1 MSTHRIEVSRAHYCE
16 TIVSGTIAPDDR
28 DPHKLRLTTPD
39 GCQFRAAP
47 LGDVSIGAGIGQWR
61 VIPIMQTDGQITRLQ
76 IVEEYSPSA
85 IEDDRFIC
93 VGRTNQVSRKHNTV
107 TVKIERPGEAT
118 IRPTL
123 FDPPS
128 PVKSGQIWQFIA
140 QRVGMTLAIVA
151 ATQLDGVGVESG
163 ELRLAPVGEP
173 DRGSETRQGVGSMEL
188 GVADEIALRF
198 PPDGTPRS
206 ARLQRAFHQAES
218 VESRVPNEEQ
228 SKRKRPVNSL
238 LSTSELRAIAL
249 TALNQQL
256 SRDWDLSLTRV
267 KEPIW
272 EWDARS
278 LVPTEARAR
287 VQVNSR
293 TNVARVYLYPDRL
306 NYTPARCLD
315 AATERKSSADDNL
328 DRLIVTP
335 LGAARGIGASCF
347 RVQIGPYEIVMD
359 AGTRPKG
366 SDPLPAFELL
376 ERPDLLLIT
385 HAHLDHIGALPI
397 FHRDFPDVPTIATHG
412 TREIAHVMLT
422 DGLKVQ
428 TARQRQG
435 NEDFQQLFDAD
446 DLDRTLF
453 ELQTEPVGVD
463 FSPLPGLTARFIHAG
478 HIVGAAC
485 IYLQYGNR
493 SILYTGDYNTTSS
506 RTTEGLKLADLPQA
520 DILITESTYGSDT
533 HPSRRTQESDLIKAI
548 VEVVAAGGNVLIPA
562 FALGRAQE
570 IILAIRTSALFHSV
584 NVPVYIDGLVREVTD
599 LFQTQLELLPASVQN
614 FAKTQS
620 PFFSD
625 KSAPRIIAI
634 ASPKERPLAM
644 EHPSV
649 IIASSGMLIGGAS
662 IFYAKTLLQR
672 ENAAVFISG
681 YTDEESPG
689 RFLQSLE
696 PGNSIELDG
705 TPLTVRAKIQ
715 RFNLSAHA
723 DRVGITQVI
732 HRVNPQHLILIHGS
746 QSALHELSRAG
757 DLRDKYW
764 IHIPEVGDTITFGQA
779 PEHLSK
785 AQVARVDAG
794 QEFEVEIEAEFDGA
808 WLRIA
813 DSVLAD
819 PRWQHLAATGLL
831 SAKWTKGGLMLKPA
845 SHKSMAVESAISS
858 GIDCCAVCEFFDG
871 YLCRGEDSPLYKRD
885 VDPAAKCP
893 EFVRQVV
900 TVESLPVDVDLVE
913 PLLEDVDLAEDD
925 ENLIDRI

>member
-1 MSTHRIEVSRAHYCE
+1 MSTNQIEVSLEHYCE
-16 TIVSGTIAPDDR
+16 MTVSGIISPDDSLAER
-28 DPHKLRLTTPD
+28 LRQREPTKLVLTTPD
-39 GCQFRAAP
+39 GLQFRAAP
-47 LGDVSIGAGIGQWR
+47 LGDISLVEGNKQWR
-61 VIPIMQTDGQITRLQ
+61 VIPIMQTGGNITRLQ
-76 IVEEYSPSA
+76 IVEAFAENALEPDKFVCVA
-85 IEDDRFIC
+85 RIC
-93 VGRTNQVSRKHNTV
+93 QVSRKHNIV
-107 TVKIERPGEAT
+107 TAKIDKYGEQT
-118 IRPTL
+118 IRPTFL
-123 FDPPS
+123 NPPEAM
-128 PVKSGQIWQFIA
+128 KTGQLWQIVA
-140 QRVGMTLAIVA
+140 QRVGKTLEILKATHLDRQDGEEATVTSRPSVAPKTVYNARNLDEDRKVEMTPFALA
-151 ATQLDGVGVESG
+151 
-163 ELRLAPVGEP
+163 
-173 DRGSETRQGVGSMEL
+173 
-188 GVADEIALRF
+188 
-198 PPDGTPRS
+198 
-206 ARLQRAFHQAES
+206 
-218 VESRVPNEEQ
+218 
-228 SKRKRPVNSL
+228 
-238 LSTSELRAIAL
+238 
-249 TALNQQL
+249 ALNL
-256 SRDWDLSLTRV
+256 ELTERDWELSLTRV

-272 EWDARS
+272 EWEAQS
-278 LVPTEARAR
+278 LVPTELRAR
-287 VQVNSR
+287 VQVDAR
-293 TNVARVYLYPDRL
+293 TKVARVYAYPHQ
-306 NYTPARCLD
+306 TKFVPA
-315 AATERKSSADDNL
+315 KSSVPTDGGELTVEESDKYL

-376 ERPDLLLIT
+376 DRPNLMLVT

-397 FHRDFPDVPTIATHG
+397 FHRDFPDVPMICTHG
-412 TREIAHVMLT
+412 TRAIAHVMLT

-428 TARQRQG
+428 TAQQKEG
-435 NEDFQQLFDAD
+435 NEDFGQVFSAD

-453 ELQTEPVGVD
+453 TLQTQPVGVD
-463 FSPLPGLTARFIHAG
+463 FSPLPGLTVRFIHAG

-485 IYLQYGNR
+485 IYMKYGNR

-506 RTTEGLKLADLPQA
+506 RTAEGLKLADLPEA
-520 DILITESTYGSDT
+520 DMLITESTYGADT
-533 HPSRRTQESDLIKAI
+533 HPSRRSQESDLIKAI

-584 NVPVYIDGLVREVTD
+584 NVPVYVDGLVREVTD
-599 LFQTQLELLPASVQN
+599 LFQNQLDLLPAAVKN

-620 PFFSD
+620 PFFSE
-625 KSAPRIIAI
+625 KSSPRIISI
-634 ASPKERPLAM
+634 GSQKERPLAIA
-644 EHPSV
+644 HPSV
-649 IIASSGMLIGGAS
+649 VIASSGMLTGGAS
-662 IFYAKTLLQR
+662 IGYAKILLEW

-696 PGNSIELDG
+696 PGSEIELDG

-746 QSALHELSRAG
+746 KSALHELSRAG

-764 IHIPEVGDTITFGQA
+764 IHIPEVGDTITFGEA

-794 QEFEVEIEAEFDGA
+794 QEFELEIEAEFDGA

-813 DSVLAD
+813 DSVLED

-845 SHKSMAVESAISS
+845 SHKSFAVDSAILS
-858 GIDCCAVCEFFDG
+858 GMDCCAVCEFFDG
-871 YLCRGEDSPLYKRD
+871 YLCRGEESPLYKRD
-885 VDPAAKCP
+885 VDPTAKCP
-893 EFVRQVV
+893 AFIRQVV
-900 TVESLPVDVDLVE
+900 AVESIVNGVEESIEPDLE
-913 PLLEDVDLAEDD
+913 ED
-925 ENLIDRI
+925 

>member
-1 MSTHRIEVSRAHYCE
+1 MPLTLTRHIFMSTTTHGSPTAIAIAVSLEHYCE
-16 TIVSGTIAPDDR
+16 MTVSGIIAADDR
-28 DPHKLRLTTPD
+28 DPNKLVLTTPD
-39 GCQFRAAP
+39 GYQFRAAP
-47 LGDVSIGAGIGQWR
+47 LGDVSMVEGDKQWR
-61 VIPIMQTDGQITRLQ
+61 VIPIMQTDGNITRLQ
-76 IVEEYSPSA
+76 IVAGQSQNALEP
-85 IEDDRFIC
+85 DKFVC
-93 VGRTNQVSRKHNTV
+93 VGRTCQVSRKHNIV
-107 TVKIERPGEAT
+107 SVKIDRHGEQT

-123 FDPPS
+123 LNPPEAI
-128 PVKSGQIWQFIA
+128 KSGQLWQLVA
-140 QRVGMTLAIVA
+140 QRVGNTLEILK
-151 ATQLDGVGVESG
+151 ATQLDRIASEESTVKS
-163 ELRLAPVGEP
+163 LTHVAPKTVYNARNL
-173 DRGSETRQGVGSMEL
+173 DRDRQQEITP
-188 GVADEIALRF
+188 IAL
-198 PPDGTPRS
+198 S
-206 ARLQRAFHQAES
+206 
-218 VESRVPNEEQ
+218 
-228 SKRKRPVNSL
+228 
-238 LSTSELRAIAL
+238 
-249 TALNQQL
+249 ALNL
-256 SRDWDLSLTRV
+256 ELTERDWELSLTRV

-272 EWDARS
+272 EWEAQS
-278 LVPTEARAR
+278 LVPTELRAR
-287 VQVNSR
+287 VQVNAR
-293 TNVARVYLYPDRL
+293 TKVARVYAYPRQSK
-306 NYTPARCLD
+306 YVPA
-315 AATERKSSADDNL
+315 KSSILLDGEKVTPDESDKYL

-376 ERPDLLLIT
+376 ERPNLILIT

-397 FHRDFPDVPTIATHG
+397 FHRDFPDVPMICTHG

-428 TARQRQG
+428 TAQQKQG
-435 NEDFQQLFDAD
+435 NEDFGQVFSAD

-453 ELQTEPVGVD
+453 TLQTQPVGVD
-463 FSPLPGLTARFIHAG
+463 FSPLPGLTVRFIHAG

-485 IYLQYGNR
+485 IYMQYGNR
-493 SILYTGDYNTTSS
+493 SLLYTGDYNTTSS
-506 RTTEGLKLADLPQA
+506 RTAEGLKLADLPEA
-520 DILITESTYGSDT
+520 DILITESTYGADT
-533 HPSRRTQESDLIKAI
+533 HPSRRSQESDLIKAI

-584 NVPVYIDGLVREVTD
+584 NVPVYVDGLVREVTD
-599 LFQTQLELLPASVQN
+599 LFQNQLDLLPAAVKN

-620 PFFSD
+620 PFFSE
-625 KSAPRIIAI
+625 KSSPRIISI
-634 ASPKERPLAM
+634 GSQRERPLAIA
-644 EHPSV
+644 HPSV
-649 IIASSGMLIGGAS
+649 IIASSGMLTGGAS
-662 IFYAKTLLQR
+662 IGYAKILLER

-689 RFLQSLE
+689 RLLQSLE
-696 PGNSIELDG
+696 PGSEIELDG

-746 QSALHELSRAG
+746 KSALHELARAG

-794 QEFEVEIEAEFDGA
+794 QEFDIEIEAEFDGA

-813 DSVLAD
+813 DSVLED

-845 SHKSMAVESAISS
+845 SHQSCAVDSAIAS
-858 GIDCCAVCEFFDG
+858 GMDCCAVCEFFDG
-871 YLCRGEDSPLYKRD
+871 YLCRGEDSPLYKRN
-885 VDPAAKCP
+885 VDPTAKCP
-893 EFVRQVV
+893 VFVRQVV
-900 TVESLPVDVDLVE
+900 AVESMANEELDVDSLAE
-913 PLLEDVDLAEDD
+913 SLDLDVDELND
-925 ENLIDRI
+925 

>member
-1 MSTHRIEVSRAHYCE
+1 MSTNTNEVSRAPYCE
-16 TIVSGTIAPDDR
+16 MTVSGIIAPDDR
-28 DPHKLRLTTPD
+28 DPHKLVLTTPD

-47 LGDVSIGAGIGQWR
+47 LGSVSIGEGSRQWR
-61 VIPIMQTDGQITRLQ
+61 VIPIMQTDGNITRLQ
-76 IVEEYSPSA
+76 IVEELSHRA
-85 IEDDRFIC
+85 IEGDRFVC
-93 VGRTNQVSRKHNTV
+93 VGKTNQVSRKHNIV
-107 TVKIERPGEAT
+107 SLKIDRPGEPT

-123 FDPPS
+123 FYPPS
-128 PVKSGQIWQFIA
+128 QVKAGQLWQMVA
-140 QRVGMTLAIVA
+140 QRVGMTLAIVESA
-151 ATQLDGVGVESG
+151 QLDG
-163 ELRLAPVGEP
+163 A
-173 DRGSETRQGVGSMEL
+173 GVGSWEC
-188 GVADEIALRF
+188 GV
-198 PPDGTPRS
+198 GS
-206 ARLQRAFHQAES
+206 
-218 VESRVPNEEQ
+218 EEQ
-228 SKRKRPVNSL
+228 SGHKHPHDSP
-238 LSTSELRAIAL
+238 LSTPVASLPLSVSPSRTSRKSQLPTAEMTSIAL
-249 TALNQQL
+249 AALNREQPD
-256 SRDWDLSLTRV
+256 RDWEMSLIRV

-278 LVPTEARAR
+278 LVPPEARAR
-287 VQVNSR
+287 VQINSR
-293 TNVARVYLYPDRL
+293 TQIPRVFVYPQQSREQGAGRGARGELTQDET
-306 NYTPARCLD
+306 NND
-315 AATERKSSADDNL
+315 L

-347 RVQIGPYEIVMD
+347 RVQIGPYEIVLD

-376 ERPDLLLIT
+376 ERPNLIVIT

-397 FHRDFPDVPTIATHG
+397 FHRDFPDVPMICTHG

-428 TARQRQG
+428 KTKQRQG

-453 ELQTEPVGVD
+453 ELQTQPVGVD

-506 RTTEGLKLADLPQA
+506 RTAEGLKLADLPQA

-533 HPSRRTQESDLIKAI
+533 HPSRRTQESDLIKSI

-570 IILAIRTSALFHSV
+570 IILAIRTSALFHSI

-599 LFQTQLELLPASVQN
+599 LFQTQLELLPAAVQN

-620 PFFSD
+620 PFFSE
-625 KSAPRIIAI
+625 KSAPRIISI
-634 ASPKERPLAM
+634 GSPQDRSLAM
-644 EHPSV
+644 THPSV

-705 TPLTVRAKIQ
+705 TPLTVKAKIQ

-764 IHIPEVGDTITFGQA
+764 IHIPEVSDTITFGQA

-794 QEFEVEIEAEFDGA
+794 QEFELEIEAEFDGA

-845 SHKSMAVESAISS
+845 SHKSMAVESAIAS
-858 GIDCCAVCEFFDG
+858 GADCCAVCEFFDG

-900 TVESLPVDVDLVE
+900 AVESQQVDVELAE
-913 PLLEDVDLAEDD
+913 PLLDGVELGEDD
-925 ENLIDRI
+925 NNLTDRIS

>member
-1 MSTHRIEVSRAHYCE
+1 MSTNTNEVSLAPYCE
-16 TIVSGTIAPDDR
+16 MTVSGIIAPDDR
-28 DPHKLRLTTPD
+28 DPHKLVLTTPD

-47 LGDVSIGAGIGQWR
+47 LGSVSMGEGSRQWR
-61 VIPIMQTDGQITRLQ
+61 VIPIMQTDGNITRLQ
-76 IVEEYSPSA
+76 IVEEHAPRS
-85 IEDDRFIC
+85 IEGDRFVC
-93 VGRTNQVSRKHNTV
+93 VGKTNQVSRKHHTV
-107 TVKIERPGEAT
+107 SLKIERPSEPT

-123 FDPPS
+123 FNPPS
-128 PVKSGQIWQFIA
+128 QVQAGQLWQMVA
-140 QRVGMTLAIVA
+140 QRVGMTLAIVESA
-151 ATQLDGVGVESG
+151 QLDGVGV
-163 ELRLAPVGEP
+163 
-173 DRGSETRQGVGSMEL
+173 GSAEIGVGS
-188 GVADEIALRF
+188 
-198 PPDGTPRS
+198 
-206 ARLQRAFHQAES
+206 
-218 VESRVPNEEQ
+218 EEQ
-228 SKRKRPVNSL
+228 SGHKHPHDL
-238 LSTSELRAIAL
+238 PLSTPVVSLPLSVSPSRTSRNSQLPTSEMTSIA
-249 TALNQQL
+249 TAALNREQPD
-256 SRDWDLSLTRV
+256 RDWALSLIRV

-278 LVPTEARAR
+278 LLPTETRAR
-287 VQVNSR
+287 VQINSR
-293 TNVARVYLYPDRL
+293 TQIARVYVYPQQSGERGELTQDESDR
-306 NYTPARCLD
+306 
-315 AATERKSSADDNL
+315 NL
-328 DRLIVTP
+328 DRLIVMP

-347 RVQIGPYEIVMD
+347 RVQIGPYEIVLD

-376 ERPDLLLIT
+376 ERPNLIVIT

-397 FHRDFPDVPTIATHG
+397 FHRDFPDVPMICTHG

-428 TARQRQG
+428 KTKQRRTLVGFPDVKSAPRQRQG

-453 ELQTEPVGVD
+453 ELQTQPVGVD
-463 FSPLPGLTARFIHAG
+463 FSPLPGLTMRFVHAG

-485 IYLQYGNR
+485 IYMEYGNR

-599 LFQTQLELLPASVQN
+599 LFQTQLELLPAAVQN

-620 PFFSD
+620 PFFSE
-625 KSAPRIIAI
+625 KSAPRIISI
-634 ASPKERPLAM
+634 GSPKDRSLAM

-696 PGNSIELDG
+696 PGSGIELDG

-794 QEFEVEIEAEFDGA
+794 QEFEIEIEAEFDGA

-813 DSVLAD
+813 DSVLED

-900 TVESLPVDVDLVE
+900 AVESLAYSLPEVIANGEESSEKPSIERIDVE
-913 PLLEDVDLAEDD
+913 EDED
-925 ENLIDRI
+925 ELNDRIS

>member
-1 MSTHRIEVSRAHYCE
+1 MPHTLTRHILMSTNTLAVSLEHYCE
-16 TIVSGTIAPDDR
+16 MTVSGMIAPDDR
-28 DPHKLRLTTPD
+28 DPNKLVLTTPD
-39 GCQFRAAP
+39 GYQFRAAP
-47 LGDVSIGAGIGQWR
+47 LGDVSTIEGDKQWR
-61 VIPIMQTDGQITRLQ
+61 VIPIMQTDGNISRLQ
-76 IVEEYSPSA
+76 IVAPQSQNALEA
-85 IEDDRFIC
+85 DKFVC
-93 VGRTNQVSRKHNTV
+93 VGRTCQVSSKHNIV
-107 TVKIERPGEAT
+107 TVKIDRHGEQT

-123 FDPPS
+123 LNPPEAI
-128 PVKSGQIWQFIA
+128 KSGQLWQLVA
-140 QRVGMTLAIVA
+140 QRVGNTLEILK
-151 ATQLDGVGVESG
+151 ATQLDKIVSEESTVN
-163 ELRLAPVGEP
+163 LSSVAPKTVYNARNLDN
-173 DRGSETRQGVGSMEL
+173 DRQQQITP
-188 GVADEIALRF
+188 IAL
-198 PPDGTPRS
+198 S
-206 ARLQRAFHQAES
+206 
-218 VESRVPNEEQ
+218 
-228 SKRKRPVNSL
+228 
-238 LSTSELRAIAL
+238 
-249 TALNQQL
+249 ALNL
-256 SRDWDLSLTRV
+256 ELTDRDWELSLTRV

-272 EWDARS
+272 EWEAQS
-278 LVPTEARAR
+278 LVPTELRAR
-287 VQVNSR
+287 VQVHAR
-293 TNVARVYLYPDRL
+293 TKVARVYAYPRQSKFA
-306 NYTPARCLD
+306 PANSVPVD
-315 AATERKSSADDNL
+315 GEKVTTDEGDKYL

-376 ERPDLLLIT
+376 ERPNLILIT

-397 FHRDFPDVPTIATHG
+397 FHRDFPDVPMICTHG

-428 TARQRQG
+428 VAQQKQG
-435 NEDFQQLFDAD
+435 NEDFGQVFSAD

-453 ELQTEPVGVD
+453 TLQTQPVGVD
-463 FSPLPGLTARFIHAG
+463 FSPLPGLTVRFIHAG

-485 IYLQYGNR
+485 IYMEYGNR

-506 RTTEGLKLADLPQA
+506 RTADGLKLADLPEA
-520 DILITESTYGSDT
+520 DILITESTYGADT
-533 HPSRRTQESDLIKAI
+533 HPSRRSQESDLIKAI

-570 IILAIRTSALFHSV
+570 IILAIRTSPLFHSV
-584 NVPVYIDGLVREVTD
+584 NVPVYVDGLVREVTD

-620 PFFSD
+620 PFFSE
-625 KSAPRIIAI
+625 KSSPRIISI
-634 ASPKERPLAM
+634 ASHKERPLAIA
-644 EHPSV
+644 HPSV
-649 IIASSGMLIGGAS
+649 IIASSGMLTGGAS
-662 IFYAKTLLQR
+662 IGYAKILLER

-689 RFLQSLE
+689 RLLQSLE
-696 PGNSIELDG
+696 PGSEIELDG
-705 TPLTVRAKIQ
+705 TALTVRAKIQ

-746 QSALHELSRAG
+746 KSALHELSRAG

-794 QEFEVEIEAEFDGA
+794 QEFDIEIEAEFDGA

-813 DSVLAD
+813 DSVLED

-845 SHKSMAVESAISS
+845 SHKSFAVDSAILS
-858 GIDCCAVCEFFDG
+858 GMDCCAVCEYFDG
-871 YLCRGEDSPLYKRD
+871 YLCRGEESPLYKRD
-885 VDPAAKCP
+885 VDPTAKCP
-893 EFVRQVV
+893 AFVRQVV
-900 TVESLPVDVDLVE
+900 AVESQPV
-913 PLLEDVDLAEDD
+913 EDELAEASIEEIDLDLD
-925 ENLIDRI
+925 EDELND

>member
-1 MSTHRIEVSRAHYCE
+1 MSTNTIEISREPYCE
-16 TIVSGTIAPDDR
+16 MTVSGIIAPDDR
-28 DPHKLRLTTPD
+28 DPNKLVLITPD

-47 LGDVSIGAGIGQWR
+47 LGDLSIGSGSRQWC
-61 VIPIMQTDGQITRLQ
+61 VIPIMQTDGNITRLQ
-76 IVEEYSPSA
+76 IVEEQSPGA
-85 IEDDRFIC
+85 LEGDRFVC
-93 VGRTNQVSRKHNTV
+93 VGRTNQVSRKHNSV
-107 TVKIERPGEAT
+107 SLKIERPGEPT

-123 FDPPS
+123 FNPP
-128 PVKSGQIWQFIA
+128 PQVKSGQIWQVIA
-140 QRVGMTLAIVA
+140 QRVGMTLNIVE
-151 ATQLDGVGVESG
+151 ATQLDGPEVAEV
-163 ELRLAPVGEP
+163 APKSLTSAAPKTVQEP
-173 DRGSETRQGVGSMEL
+173 RNLDRQKTP
-188 GVADEIALRF
+188 EI
-198 PPDGTPRS
+198 T
-206 ARLQRAFHQAES
+206 
-218 VESRVPNEEQ
+218 
-228 SKRKRPVNSL
+228 
-238 LSTSELRAIAL
+238 AIARA
-249 TALNQQL
+249 ALNQE
-256 SRDWDLSLTRV
+256 RDWELVLTRV

-293 TNVARVYLYPDRL
+293 THVARVFVYPQSGSGERGEVTSDETN
-306 NYTPARCLD
+306 NY
-315 AATERKSSADDNL
+315 L
-328 DRLIVTP
+328 DRLSVTP

-359 AGTRPKG
+359 SGTRPKG

-376 ERPDLLLIT
+376 ERPDLILIT

-397 FHRDFPDVPTIATHG
+397 FHRDFPDVPMISTHG

-428 TARQRQG
+428 TAKQRQG

-453 ELQTEPVGVD
+453 ELQTQPVGVD
-463 FSPLPGLTARFIHAG
+463 FSPLPGLTVRFIHAG

-506 RTTEGLKLADLPQA
+506 RTAEGLKLADLPQA

-548 VEVVAAGGNVLIPA
+548 VEIVAAGGNVLIPA

-599 LFQTQLELLPASVQN
+599 LFQTQLELLPAAVQN
-614 FAKTQS
+614 FAKNQS
-620 PFFSD
+620 PFFSE
-625 KSAPRIIAI
+625 KSSPRIISI
-634 ASPKERPLAM
+634 GSPKERSLAM
-644 EHPSV
+644 EQPSV

-696 PGNSIELDG
+696 PGSHIELDG
-705 TPLTVRAKIQ
+705 TPLTVNAKIQ

-746 QSALHELSRAG
+746 TSALHELSHAG

-764 IHIPEVGDTITFGQA
+764 IHIPEVGDTISFGEA
-779 PEHLSK
+779 PAHLSK
-785 AQVARVDAG
+785 AQVARVDIG
-794 QEFEVEIEAEFDGA
+794 QEFEIEIEAEFDGA

-813 DSVLAD
+813 DSVLED

-845 SHKSMAVESAISS
+845 SHKSMAVESAIAS
-858 GIDCCAVCEFFDG
+858 GLDCCAVCEFFDG

-885 VDPAAKCP
+885 VDPTAKCP

-900 TVESLPVDVDLVE
+900 AVESSVNGEESLVE
-913 PLLEDVDLAEDD
+913 PLTEEIDPDEDED
-925 ENLIDRI
+925 

>member
-1 MSTHRIEVSRAHYCE
+1 MSTNNVAISLAQYCE
-16 TIVSGTIAPDDR
+16 MTVSGIIAPDDR
-28 DPHKLRLTTPD
+28 DPNKLVLTTPD

-47 LGDVSIGAGIGQWR
+47 LGDVSIGAGSRQWR
-61 VIPIMQTDGQITRLQ
+61 VIPVMQTDGNITRLQ
-76 IVEEYSPSA
+76 IVEEHSPGA
-85 IEDDRFIC
+85 LEGERFVC
-93 VGRTNQVSRKHNTV
+93 VGRTNQVSRKHNIV
-107 TVKIERPGEAT
+107 SLKIERPGEAT

-123 FDPPS
+123 FEPPL
-128 PVKSGQIWQFIA
+128 PVKSGQLWQFVA
-140 QRVGMTLAIVA
+140 QRVGMTLTIVA
-151 ATQLDGVGVESG
+151 ATQLDGQEVAEPTVNLPSV
-163 ELRLAPVGEP
+163 APKTVYNP
-173 DRGSETRQGVGSMEL
+173 RNLDRDRKTEITP
-188 GVADEIALRF
+188 IAL
-198 PPDGTPRS
+198 S
-206 ARLQRAFHQAES
+206 
-218 VESRVPNEEQ
+218 
-228 SKRKRPVNSL
+228 
-238 LSTSELRAIAL
+238 
-249 TALNQQL
+249 ALNL
-256 SRDWDLSLTRV
+256 ELCERDWDLSLTRV
-267 KEPIW
+267 KEPTW
-272 EWDARS
+272 EWEAQS
-278 LVPTEARAR
+278 LVPTELRAR
-287 VQVNSR
+287 VQVNAR
-293 TNVARVYLYPDRL
+293 TKVARVYAYPGQ
-306 NYTPARCLD
+306 
-315 AATERKSSADDNL
+315 KSKFGGGTGGLGEVAQVEGDKYL

-376 ERPDLLLIT
+376 ERPNLILIT

-397 FHRDFPDVPTIATHG
+397 FHRDFPDVPMICTHG

-428 TARQRQG
+428 TAQQKQG
-435 NEDFQQLFDAD
+435 NEDFGQVFSAD

-453 ELQTEPVGVD
+453 TLQTQPVGID
-463 FSPLPGLTARFIHAG
+463 FSPLPGLTVRFIHAG

-485 IYLQYGNR
+485 IYMQYGNR
-493 SILYTGDYNTTSS
+493 SLLYTGDYNTTSS
-506 RTTEGLKLADLPQA
+506 RTAEGLKLADLPQA
-520 DILITESTYGSDT
+520 DILITESTYGADT

-548 VEVVAAGGNVLIPA
+548 VEVVGNGGNVLIPA

-584 NVPVYIDGLVREVTD
+584 NVPVYVDGLVREVTD

-620 PFFSD
+620 PFFSE
-625 KSAPRIIAI
+625 KSSPRIISI
-634 ASPKERPLAM
+634 ASPKERPLAIA
-644 EHPSV
+644 HPSV
-649 IIASSGMLIGGAS
+649 IIASSGMLTGGAS
-662 IFYAKTLLQR
+662 IGYAKILLER
-672 ENAAVFISG
+672 ENAAIFISG

-689 RFLQSLE
+689 RLLQSLA
-696 PGNSIELDG
+696 PGTETELDG
-705 TPLTVRAKIQ
+705 TPLTVKAKIQ

-746 QSALHELSRAG
+746 KSALHELSRAG

-794 QEFEVEIEAEFDGA
+794 QEFDIEIEAEFDGA

-813 DSVLAD
+813 DSVLED

-845 SHKSMAVESAISS
+845 SHKSFAVDAAILS

-871 YLCRGEDSPLYKRD
+871 YLCRGEESPLYKRD
-885 VDPAAKCP
+885 VDPTAKCP
-893 EFVRQVV
+893 AFDRQVV
-900 TVESLPVDVDLVE
+900 AVESFVNGE
-913 PLLEDVDLAEDD
+913 ESLAEPSILVPRRSANEEIDLDLNED
-925 ENLIDRI
+925 ELNG

>member
-1 MSTHRIEVSRAHYCE
+1 LE
-16 TIVSGTIAPDDR
+16 
-28 DPHKLRLTTPD
+28 LT
-39 GCQFRAAP
+39 
-47 LGDVSIGAGIGQWR
+47 
-61 VIPIMQTDGQITRLQ
+61 
-76 IVEEYSPSA
+76 E
-85 IEDDRFIC
+85 
-93 VGRTNQVSRKHNTV
+93 
-107 TVKIERPGEAT
+107 
-118 IRPTL
+118 
-123 FDPPS
+123 
-128 PVKSGQIWQFIA
+128 
-140 QRVGMTLAIVA
+140 
-151 ATQLDGVGVESG
+151 
-163 ELRLAPVGEP
+163 
-173 DRGSETRQGVGSMEL
+173 
-188 GVADEIALRF
+188 
-198 PPDGTPRS
+198 
-206 ARLQRAFHQAES
+206 
-218 VESRVPNEEQ
+218 
-228 SKRKRPVNSL
+228 
-238 LSTSELRAIAL
+238 
-249 TALNQQL
+249 
-256 SRDWDLSLTRV
+256 RDWELSLTRV

-272 EWDARS
+272 EWEAQS
-278 LVPTEARAR
+278 LVPTELRAR
-287 VQVNSR
+287 VQVHAR
-293 TNVARVYLYPDRL
+293 TKVARVYAYPHQTKYVSAKSTVPTDGGELTVDESDR
-306 NYTPARCLD
+306 Y
-315 AATERKSSADDNL
+315 L

-376 ERPDLLLIT
+376 ERPNLMLVT

-397 FHRDFPDVPTIATHG
+397 FHRDFPDVPMICTHG

-428 TARQRQG
+428 TAQQKEG
-435 NEDFQQLFDAD
+435 NEDFGQVFSAD

-453 ELQTEPVGVD
+453 TLQTQPVGVD
-463 FSPLPGLTARFIHAG
+463 FSPLPGLTIRFIHAG

-485 IYLQYGNR
+485 IYMEYGNR

-506 RTTEGLKLADLPQA
+506 RTAEGLKLADLPEA
-520 DILITESTYGSDT
+520 DILITESTYGADT
-533 HPSRRTQESDLIKAI
+533 HPSRRSQESDLIKAI

-584 NVPVYIDGLVREVTD
+584 NVPVYVDGLVREVTD
-599 LFQTQLELLPASVQN
+599 LFQNQLELLPAAVKN

-620 PFFSD
+620 PFFSE
-625 KSAPRIIAI
+625 KSSPRIISI
-634 ASPKERPLAM
+634 GSPKERPLAIA
-644 EHPSV
+644 HPSV
-649 IIASSGMLIGGAS
+649 VIASSGMLTGGAS
-662 IFYAKTLLQR
+662 IGYAKILLER

-696 PGNSIELDG
+696 PGSEIELDG

-746 QSALHELSRAG
+746 KSALHELSRAG

-794 QEFEVEIEAEFDGA
+794 QEFDIEIEAEFDGA

-813 DSVLAD
+813 DSVLED

-845 SHKSMAVESAISS
+845 SHKSFAVDSAILS
-858 GIDCCAVCEFFDG
+858 GMDCCAVCEFFDG
-871 YLCRGEDSPLYKRD
+871 YLCRGEESPLYKRD
-885 VDPAAKCP
+885 VDPTAKCP
-893 EFVRQVV
+893 VFVRQVV
-900 TVESLPVDVDLVE
+900 AVESIANSDESVGEESIEGIDLD
-913 PLLEDVDLAEDD
+913 LE
-925 ENLIDRI
+925 EN

>member
-1 MSTHRIEVSRAHYCE
+1 MSTNTIEISLEQYCE
-16 TIVSGTIAPDDR
+16 MTVSGIIAPDDR
-28 DPHKLRLTTPD
+28 DPNKLVLTTPD

-47 LGDVSIGAGIGQWR
+47 LGDVGIGEGSRQWR
-61 VIPIMQTDGQITRLQ
+61 VIPIMQTDGNITRLQ
-76 IVEEYSPSA
+76 IVEEQSPRTL
-85 IEDDRFIC
+85 ECDRLVC
-93 VGRTNQVSRKHNTV
+93 VGRTNQVSRKHNV
-107 TVKIERPGEAT
+107 VSLKIERPGEPT
-118 IRPTL
+118 IRPTI
-123 FDPPS
+123 FDPP
-128 PVKSGQIWQFIA
+128 PQVKSGQLWQIVA
-140 QRVGMTLAIVA
+140 QRVGTTLAIIA
-151 ATQLDGVGVESG
+151 ATQLDGLEVAEAVTKS
-163 ELRLAPVGEP
+163 LPSVVSKTVYEP
-173 DRGSETRQGVGSMEL
+173 RNLDKDRSSEIRS
-188 GVADEIALRF
+188 IAL
-198 PPDGTPRS
+198 
-206 ARLQRAFHQAES
+206 A
-218 VESRVPNEEQ
+218 
-228 SKRKRPVNSL
+228 
-238 LSTSELRAIAL
+238 
-249 TALNQQL
+249 ALNQEL
-256 SRDWDLSLTRV
+256 NERDWELSLTRV
-267 KEPIW
+267 KEPTW
-272 EWDARS
+272 EWEAQS
-278 LVPTEARAR
+278 LVPSDLRAR
-287 VQVNSR
+287 VQVNAR
-293 TNVARVYLYPDRL
+293 TKVARVYVYPRSGERGAGSGEQQGGSRPDRAIQDSGEEVDK
-306 NYTPARCLD
+306 Y
-315 AATERKSSADDNL
+315 L

-376 ERPDLLLIT
+376 ERPNLILIT

-397 FHRDFPDVPTIATHG
+397 FHRDFPDVPMIATHG

-428 TARQRQG
+428 AAQQKQG
-435 NEDFQQLFDAD
+435 NEDFGQVFTAD

-453 ELQTEPVGVD
+453 QLQTQPVGVD
-463 FSPLPGLTARFIHAG
+463 FSPLPGLTVRFIHAG

-485 IYLQYGNR
+485 IYMQYGNR

-506 RTTEGLKLADLPQA
+506 RTAEGLKLADLPQA

-533 HPSRRTQESDLIKAI
+533 HPSRRTQENDLIKAI

-599 LFQTQLELLPASVQN
+599 LFQTQLELLPAAVQN

-620 PFFSD
+620 PFFSE
-625 KSAPRIIAI
+625 KSSPRIISI
-634 ASPKERPLAM
+634 ASPKERPLAIA
-644 EHPSV
+644 HPSV
-649 IIASSGMLIGGAS
+649 IIASSGMLTGGAS
-662 IFYAKTLLQR
+662 IGYAKILLEW

-696 PGNSIELDG
+696 PGSEIELDG
-705 TPLTVRAKIQ
+705 TALTVRAKIQ

-813 DSVLAD
+813 DSVLED

-845 SHKSMAVESAISS
+845 SHKSMAVDSAIAS

-871 YLCRGEDSPLYKRD
+871 YLCRGEESPLYKRD
-885 VDPAAKCP
+885 VDPTAKCP
-893 EFVRQVV
+893 VFVRQVLA
-900 TVESLPVDVDLVE
+900 VESTANSEESLVE
-913 PLLEDVDLAEDD
+913 PMTEEIDLDLDEDELND
-925 ENLIDRI
+925 

>member
-1 MSTHRIEVSRAHYCE
+1 MSTNQIEISLEHYCE
-16 TIVSGTIAPDDR
+16 MTVSGIIAPDDR
-28 DPHKLRLTTPD
+28 EPTKLVLTTPD
-39 GCQFRAAP
+39 GYQFRAAP
-47 LGDVSIGAGIGQWR
+47 LGNVSLLEGDKQWR
-61 VIPIMQTDGQITRLQ
+61 VIPIMQTEGNITRLQ
-76 IVEEYSPSA
+76 I
-85 IEDDRFIC
+85 IEAYAETALEPDKFVCI
-93 VGRTNQVSRKHNTV
+93 GRTCQVSRKHNIV
-107 TVKIERPGEAT
+107 SLKIDRSGEQT

-123 FDPPS
+123 LHPPEAI
-128 PVKSGQIWQFIA
+128 KSGQLWQIVA
-140 QRVGMTLAIVA
+140 QRVGNTLEILKATHLEACASSSDDRQEGEESIVKSRSSVVSKTVYNARNLDDDRKVEMTPFALA
-151 ATQLDGVGVESG
+151 
-163 ELRLAPVGEP
+163 
-173 DRGSETRQGVGSMEL
+173 
-188 GVADEIALRF
+188 
-198 PPDGTPRS
+198 
-206 ARLQRAFHQAES
+206 
-218 VESRVPNEEQ
+218 
-228 SKRKRPVNSL
+228 
-238 LSTSELRAIAL
+238 
-249 TALNQQL
+249 ALNL
-256 SRDWDLSLTRV
+256 ELTERDWELSLTRV

-272 EWDARS
+272 EWEAQS
-278 LVPTEARAR
+278 LVPTELRAR
-287 VQVNSR
+287 VQVHAR
-293 TNVARVYLYPDRL
+293 TKVARVHAYSHQTKYVSA
-306 NYTPARCLD
+306 N
-315 AATERKSSADDNL
+315 SSVPTDGGELSVDEGDKYL

-376 ERPDLLLIT
+376 ERPNLMLVT

-397 FHRDFPDVPTIATHG
+397 FHRNFPDVPMICTHG

-428 TARQRQG
+428 TAQQKEG
-435 NEDFQQLFDAD
+435 NEDFGQVFSAD

-453 ELQTEPVGVD
+453 TLQTQPVGVD
-463 FSPLPGLTARFIHAG
+463 FSPLPGLTVRFIHAG

-485 IYLQYGNR
+485 IYMKYGNR

-506 RTTEGLKLADLPQA
+506 RTAEGLKLADLPEA
-520 DILITESTYGSDT
+520 DILITESTYGADT
-533 HPSRRTQESDLIKAI
+533 HPSRRSQESDLIKAI

-584 NVPVYIDGLVREVTD
+584 NVPVYVDGLVREVTD
-599 LFQTQLELLPASVQN
+599 LFQNQLDLLPAAVKN

-620 PFFSD
+620 PFFSE
-625 KSAPRIIAI
+625 KSSPRIISI
-634 ASPKERPLAM
+634 GSQKERPLAIA
-644 EHPSV
+644 HPSV
-649 IIASSGMLIGGAS
+649 VIASSGMLTGGAS
-662 IFYAKTLLQR
+662 IGYAKILLER
-672 ENAAVFISG
+672 ENAAIFISG

-696 PGNSIELDG
+696 PGAEIELDG

-746 QSALHELSRAG
+746 KSALHELSRAG

-794 QEFEVEIEAEFDGA
+794 QEFELEIEAEFDGA

-813 DSVLAD
+813 DSVLED

-845 SHKSMAVESAISS
+845 SHRSFAVDSAILS
-858 GIDCCAVCEFFDG
+858 GMDCCAVCEFFDG
-871 YLCRGEDSPLYKRD
+871 YLCRGEESPLYKRD
-885 VDPAAKCP
+885 VDPTAKCP
-893 EFVRQVV
+893 AFVRQVV
-900 TVESLPVDVDLVE
+900 AIESQSVDEELLVAESIEEIDL
-913 PLLEDVDLAEDD
+913 DLD
-925 ENLIDRI
+925 EG

>member
-1 MSTHRIEVSRAHYCE
+1 MSTNTIEISLEQYCE
-16 TIVSGTIAPDDR
+16 MTVSGIIAPDDR
-28 DPHKLRLTTPD
+28 DPNKLVLTTPD

-47 LGDVSIGAGIGQWR
+47 LGDVGIGEGSRQWR
-61 VIPIMQTDGQITRLQ
+61 VIPIMQTDGNITRLQ
-76 IVEEYSPSA
+76 IVEEQSP
-85 IEDDRFIC
+85 ITLECDRFAC
-93 VGRTNQVSRKHNTV
+93 VGRTNQVSRKHNIV
-107 TVKIERPGEAT
+107 SLKIERPGEPT

-123 FDPPS
+123 FDPP
-128 PVKSGQIWQFIA
+128 PQVKSGQLWQIVA
-140 QRVGMTLAIVA
+140 QRVGTTLAIIE
-151 ATQLDGVGVESG
+151 ATQLDGLEV
-163 ELRLAPVGEP
+163 
-173 DRGSETRQGVGSMEL
+173 D
-188 GVADEIALRF
+188 
-198 PPDGTPRS
+198 
-206 ARLQRAFHQAES
+206 ES
-218 VESRVPNEEQ
+218 VP
-228 SKRKRPVNSL
+228 KSL
-238 LSTSELRAIAL
+238 PSGADKTVYEPRNLDKERASEITPLAL
-249 TALNQQL
+249 AALNKEL
-256 SRDWDLSLTRV
+256 NERDWELSLTRV
-267 KEPIW
+267 KEPTW
-272 EWDARS
+272 EWEAQS
-278 LVPTEARAR
+278 LVPSDLRAR
-287 VQVNSR
+287 IQVNAR
-293 TNVARVYLYPDRL
+293 TKVARVYVYPHQSKFI
-306 NYTPARCLD
+306 PA
-315 AATERKSSADDNL
+315 KSSVPSDGEEVTSNEGDKYL

-359 AGTRPKG
+359 SGTRPKG

-376 ERPDLLLIT
+376 DRPNLILIT

-397 FHRDFPDVPTIATHG
+397 FHRDFPDVPMICTHG

-428 TARQRQG
+428 AAQQRRTLVGFPDVKSGCAFGRFPPDKSAPSSATRQRQG
-435 NEDFQQLFDAD
+435 NEDFGQVFTAD

-453 ELQTEPVGVD
+453 QLQTQPVGVD
-463 FSPLPGLTARFIHAG
+463 FSPLPGLTVRFIHAG

-485 IYLQYGNR
+485 IYMEYGNR

-506 RTTEGLKLADLPQA
+506 RTAEGLKLADLPQA

-548 VEVVAAGGNVLIPA
+548 VEVVANGGNVLIPA

-584 NVPVYIDGLVREVTD
+584 NVPVYVDGLVREVTD
-599 LFQTQLELLPASVQN
+599 LFQTQLDLLPAAVQN

-620 PFFSD
+620 PFFSE
-625 KSAPRIIAI
+625 KSSPRIISI
-634 ASPKERPLAM
+634 GSHKERPLAIA
-644 EHPSV
+644 HPSV
-649 IIASSGMLIGGAS
+649 IIASSGMLTGGAS
-662 IFYAKTLLQR
+662 IGYAKILLER

-696 PGNSIELDG
+696 PGSEIELDG
-705 TPLTVRAKIQ
+705 TALTVRAKIQ

-764 IHIPEVGDTITFGQA
+764 IHIPDVGDTITFGQA

-794 QEFEVEIEAEFDGA
+794 QEFEIEIEAEFDGA

-813 DSVLAD
+813 DSVLED

-845 SHKSMAVESAISS
+845 SHKSMAVDSAISS
-858 GIDCCAVCEFFDG
+858 GLDCCAVCEFFDG

-885 VDPAAKCP
+885 VDPTAKCP
-893 EFVRQVV
+893 AFVRQVV
-900 TVESLPVDVDLVE
+900 AVESISNGEESLVE
-913 PLLEDVDLAEDD
+913 PPIDSLDLEEDD
-925 ENLIDRI
+925 DELND

>member
-1 MSTHRIEVSRAHYCE
+1 MSTNQIEVSLEHYCE
-16 TIVSGTIAPDDR
+16 MTVSGTIAADDR
-28 DPHKLRLTTPD
+28 DPNKLVLTTPD
-39 GCQFRAAP
+39 GCIFRAAP
-47 LGDVSIGAGIGQWR
+47 LGDISSIEGDKQWL
-61 VIPIMQTDGQITRLQ
+61 VIPIMQTDGNITRLQ
-76 IVEEYSPSA
+76 IVAAYAENALEP
-85 IEDDRFIC
+85 DKFVC
-93 VGRTNQVSRKHNTV
+93 VGRACQISRKLNV
-107 TVKIERPGEAT
+107 VSLKIEQSGEPT

-123 FDPPS
+123 FNPPEA
-128 PVKSGQIWQFIA
+128 VKSGQLWQIVA
-140 QRVGMTLAIVA
+140 QRVGTTLDILK
-151 ATQLDGVGVESG
+151 ATQLDNIEVEPSAIKVLMNVAPKTVYNARNLDADRQQ
-163 ELRLAPVGEP
+163 ELTP
-173 DRGSETRQGVGSMEL
+173 
-188 GVADEIALRF
+188 IAL
-198 PPDGTPRS
+198 
-206 ARLQRAFHQAES
+206 A
-218 VESRVPNEEQ
+218 
-228 SKRKRPVNSL
+228 
-238 LSTSELRAIAL
+238 
-249 TALNQQL
+249 ALNL
-256 SRDWDLSLTRV
+256 ELTERDWELSLTRV
-267 KEPIW
+267 KEPTW
-272 EWDARS
+272 EWEAQS
-278 LVPTEARAR
+278 LVPTELRAR
-287 VQVNSR
+287 VQVNGR
-293 TNVARVYLYPDRL
+293 TKVARVYAYPRQSKFKKGGELGVGSEKCDLGAFPSRAPFQDSWEL
-306 NYTPARCLD
+306 GKD
-315 AATERKSSADDNL
+315 GETEGLGELEGDKYL

-376 ERPDLLLIT
+376 DRPNLMLVT

-397 FHRDFPDVPTIATHG
+397 FHRDFPDVPMICTHG

-428 TARQRQG
+428 KAQQKEG
-435 NEDFQQLFDAD
+435 NEDFGQVFSAD

-453 ELQTEPVGVD
+453 TLQTQPVGVN
-463 FSPLPGLTARFIHAG
+463 FSPLPGLTVRFIHAG

-485 IYLQYGNR
+485 IYMEYGNR

-506 RTTEGLKLADLPQA
+506 RTAEGLKLADLTKA
-520 DILITESTYGSDT
+520 DILITESTYGADT
-533 HPSRRTQESDLIKAI
+533 HPSRRSQESDLIKAI

-584 NVPVYIDGLVREVTD
+584 NVPVYVDGLVREVTD
-599 LFQTQLELLPASVQN
+599 LFQNQLELLPAAVKN

-620 PFFSD
+620 PFFSE
-625 KSAPRIIAI
+625 KSSPRIISI
-634 ASPKERPLAM
+634 GSQKERPLAIA
-644 EHPSV
+644 HPSV
-649 IIASSGMLIGGAS
+649 IIASSGMLTGGAS
-662 IFYAKTLLQR
+662 IGYAKILLER
-672 ENAAVFISG
+672 ENAAIFISG

-696 PGNSIELDG
+696 PGSEIELDG
-705 TPLTVRAKIQ
+705 TALTVRAKIQ

-764 IHIPEVGDTITFGQA
+764 IHIPDVGDTITFGEA

-794 QEFEVEIEAEFDGA
+794 QEFELEIEAEFDGA

-845 SHKSMAVESAISS
+845 SHKSLAVEGAIAS
-858 GIDCCAVCEFFDG
+858 GLECCAVCEFFDG
-871 YLCRGEDSPLYKRD
+871 YLCRGEESPLYKRD

-893 EFVRQVV
+893 VFVRQIVA
-900 TVESLPVDVDLVE
+900 VESIANGDESMEQESILLPISSANEVIDLD
-913 PLLEDVDLAEDD
+913 LE
-925 ENLIDRI
+925 ENKLND

>member
-1 MSTHRIEVSRAHYCE
+1 MSTNTNEVSRAPYCE
-16 TIVSGTIAPDDR
+16 MTVSGIIAPDDR
-28 DPHKLRLTTPD
+28 DPHKLVLTTPD

-47 LGDVSIGAGIGQWR
+47 LGSVSIGEGSRQWR
-61 VIPIMQTDGQITRLQ
+61 VIPIMQTDGNITRLQ
-76 IVEEYSPSA
+76 IVEELSHGA
-85 IEDDRFIC
+85 IEGDRFVC
-93 VGRTNQVSRKHNTV
+93 VGKTNQVSRKHNIV
-107 TVKIERPGEAT
+107 SLKIERPGEPT

-123 FDPPS
+123 FYPPS
-128 PVKSGQIWQFIA
+128 QVKAGQLWQMFA
-140 QRVGMTLAIVA
+140 QRVGMTLAIVESA
-151 ATQLDGVGVESG
+151 QLDGVGVGG
-163 ELRLAPVGEP
+163 EEC
-173 DRGSETRQGVGSMEL
+173 GVRSWEL
-188 GVADEIALRF
+188 GVQ
-198 PPDGTPRS
+198 S
-206 ARLQRAFHQAES
+206 AELQ
-218 VESRVPNEEQ
+218 NEEPQ
-228 SKRKRPVNSL
+228 GRKRPPNSQL
-238 LSTSELRAIAL
+238 PTSDMTSIA
-249 TALNQQL
+249 TAALDREQPD
-256 SRDWDLSLTRV
+256 RDWTLSLVRV

-278 LVPTEARAR
+278 LVPPEARAR

-293 TNVARVYLYPDRL
+293 TQIARVYVYPDPTHYRPNRL
-306 NYTPARCLD
+306 QD
-315 AATERKSSADDNL
+315 KATGAESISNEVDL

-347 RVQIGPYEIVMD
+347 RVQIGPYEIVLD

-376 ERPDLLLIT
+376 DRPNLIVIT

-397 FHRDFPDVPTIATHG
+397 FHRDFPDVPMICTHG

-428 TARQRQG
+428 AARQRQG

-453 ELQTEPVGVD
+453 ELQTQPVGVD
-463 FSPLPGLTARFIHAG
+463 FSPLPGLNIRFIHAG

-485 IYLQYGNR
+485 IYMQYGNR

-506 RTTEGLKLADLPQA
+506 RTAEGLKLADLPQA

-599 LFQTQLELLPASVQN
+599 LFQTQLELLPAAVQN

-620 PFFSD
+620 PFFSE
-625 KSAPRIIAI
+625 KSAPRIISI
-634 ASPKERPLAM
+634 GSPKDRSLAM
-644 EHPSV
+644 AHPSV

-696 PGNSIELDG
+696 PGSTIELDG

-794 QEFEVEIEAEFDGA
+794 QEFEMEIEAEFDGA

-813 DSVLAD
+813 DSVLED

-845 SHKSMAVESAISS
+845 SHKSMAVDSAIAS
-858 GIDCCAVCEFFDG
+858 GVDCCAVCEFFDG
-871 YLCRGEDSPLYKRD
+871 YLCRGEESPLYKRD

-893 EFVRQVV
+893 AFVRQIVA
-900 TVESLPVDVDLVE
+900 VESQQVDVELAE
-913 PLLEDVDLAEDD
+913 PLLDGVELREDEDKLND
-925 ENLIDRI
+925 

>member
-1 MSTHRIEVSRAHYCE
+1 MT
-16 TIVSGTIAPDDR
+16 VSGIITPDDR
-28 DPHKLRLTTPD
+28 EPTKLILTTPD

-47 LGDVSIGAGIGQWR
+47 LGDVNIDEGSRQWL
-61 VIPIMQTDGQITRLQ
+61 VIPIMQTDGNITRLQ
-76 IVEEYSPSA
+76 LVEEQSPRA
-85 IEDDRFIC
+85 LEPDRFIC
-93 VGRTNQVSRKHNTV
+93 MGRTCQVSRKHNIV
-107 TVKIERPGEAT
+107 SLKIERHGEQN

-123 FDPPS
+123 LNPPETM
-128 PVKSGQIWQFIA
+128 KTGQLWQIVA
-140 QRVGMTLAIVA
+140 QRVANTLDILE
-151 ATQLDGVGVESG
+151 ATQLDNLE
-163 ELRLAPVGEP
+163 VGESVTKFLP
-173 DRGSETRQGVGSMEL
+173 SVAPKTVYKARNLDDNRKQEL
-188 GVADEIALRF
+188 TPIAL
-198 PPDGTPRS
+198 
-206 ARLQRAFHQAES
+206 A
-218 VESRVPNEEQ
+218 
-228 SKRKRPVNSL
+228 
-238 LSTSELRAIAL
+238 
-249 TALNQQL
+249 ALNL
-256 SRDWDLSLTRV
+256 EVSERDWELVITRV
-267 KEPIW
+267 KDPIW
-272 EWDARS
+272 EWEAQS
-278 LVPTEARAR
+278 LVPTDLRAR
-287 VQVNSR
+287 VQVHAR
-293 TNVARVYLYPDRL
+293 TKLARVYAYPRQSKFEKRGELGVGSWAALRLDSPTMEARQDREL
-306 NYTPARCLD
+306 GKSEG
-315 AATERKSSADDNL
+315 AAGSWERGELATTDGGDKYL

-376 ERPDLLLIT
+376 ERPNLILIT

-397 FHRDFPDVPTIATHG
+397 FHRDFPDVPMICTHG

-428 TARQRQG
+428 TAQQKQG
-435 NEDFQQLFDAD
+435 NEDFGQVFSAD

-453 ELQTEPVGVD
+453 TLQTQPVGVN
-463 FSPLPGLTARFIHAG
+463 FSPLPGLIVRFIHAG

-485 IYLQYGNR
+485 IYMKYGNR

-506 RTTEGLKLADLPQA
+506 RTAEGLKLADLPEA
-520 DILITESTYGSDT
+520 DILITESTYGADT
-533 HPSRRTQESDLIKAI
+533 HPSRRSQESDLIKAI
-548 VEVVAAGGNVLIPA
+548 VEVVGNGGNVLIPA

-584 NVPVYIDGLVREVTD
+584 NVPVYVDGLVREVTD
-599 LFQTQLELLPASVQN
+599 LFQNQLDLLPAAVKN

-620 PFFSD
+620 PFFSE
-625 KSAPRIIAI
+625 KSSPRIISI
-634 ASPKERPLAM
+634 GSQKERPLAIA
-644 EHPSV
+644 HPSV
-649 IIASSGMLIGGAS
+649 VIASSGMLTGGAS
-662 IFYAKTLLQR
+662 IGYAKILLER
-672 ENAAVFISG
+672 ENAAIFISG

-696 PGNSIELDG
+696 PGSEIELDG

-746 QSALHELSRAG
+746 KSALHELSRAG

-794 QEFEVEIEAEFDGA
+794 QEFELEIEAEFDGA

-813 DSVLAD
+813 DSVLED

-845 SHKSMAVESAISS
+845 SHKSFTVDAAILS
-858 GIDCCAVCEFFDG
+858 GLDCCAVCEFFDG
-871 YLCRGEDSPLYKRD
+871 YLCRGEESPLYKRD
-885 VDPAAKCP
+885 VDPTAKCP
-893 EFVRQVV
+893 AYVRQVV
-900 TVESLPVDVDLVE
+900 AVESIVNSEELLVE
-913 PLLEDVDLAEDD
+913 PLSEGIDLDLDEDELD
-925 ENLIDRI
+925 N

>member
-1 MSTHRIEVSRAHYCE
+1 MSTNTIEISLEQYCE
-16 TIVSGTIAPDDR
+16 MTVSGIIAPDDR
-28 DPHKLRLTTPD
+28 DPNKLVLTTPD

-47 LGDVSIGAGIGQWR
+47 LGDVSIGEGSRHWR
-61 VIPIMQTDGQITRLQ
+61 VIPIMQTEGNITRLQ
-76 IVEEYSPSA
+76 IIEEQSPGA
-85 IEDDRFIC
+85 LEGDRFLC

-107 TVKIERPGEAT
+107 SLKIEHPGEPT

-123 FDPPS
+123 FDPP
-128 PVKSGQIWQFIA
+128 PTVKSGQLWQVVA
-140 QRVGMTLAIVA
+140 QRRGMTLGIVSA
-151 ATQLDGVGVESG
+151 EQLDN
-163 ELRLAPVGEP
+163 LAAAETVTKSLPSVAPKTIHEP
-173 DRGSETRQGVGSMEL
+173 RNLDNARSSEIKS
-188 GVADEIALRF
+188 IAL
-198 PPDGTPRS
+198 
-206 ARLQRAFHQAES
+206 A
-218 VESRVPNEEQ
+218 
-228 SKRKRPVNSL
+228 
-238 LSTSELRAIAL
+238 
-249 TALNQQL
+249 ALNTEL
-256 SRDWDLSLTRV
+256 NDRDWELSLTRV
-267 KEPIW
+267 KEPTW
-272 EWDARS
+272 EWEAQS
-278 LVPTEARAR
+278 LVPTDLRAR
-287 VQVNSR
+287 VQVNAR
-293 TNVARVYLYPDRL
+293 TKVGRVYVYPHQS
-306 NYTPARCLD
+306 
-315 AATERKSSADDNL
+315 KFGSSAPLTDRGTGGLGDGATGRLGDGETGELAAEGDKYL

-376 ERPDLLLIT
+376 ERPNLILIT

-397 FHRDFPDVPTIATHG
+397 FHRDFPDVPMICTHG

-428 TARQRQG
+428 TAQQKQG
-435 NEDFQQLFDAD
+435 NEDFGQVFTAD

-453 ELQTEPVGVD
+453 TLQTQPVGVN
-463 FSPLPGLTARFIHAG
+463 FSPLPGLTVRFIHAG

-485 IYLQYGNR
+485 IYMEYGNR

-506 RTTEGLKLADLPQA
+506 RTAEGLKLADLPQA

-548 VEVVAAGGNVLIPA
+548 VEVVANGGNVLIPA

-570 IILAIRTSALFHSV
+570 IILAISTSALFHSV

-599 LFQTQLELLPASVQN
+599 LFQTQLELLPAAVQN

-620 PFFSD
+620 PFFSE
-625 KSAPRIIAI
+625 KSSPRIISI
-634 ASPKERPLAM
+634 ASHKERPLAIA
-644 EHPSV
+644 HPSV
-649 IIASSGMLIGGAS
+649 IIASSGMLTGGAS
-662 IFYAKTLLQR
+662 IGYAKILLER

-696 PGNSIELDG
+696 PGSEIELDG

-764 IHIPEVGDTITFGQA
+764 IHIPDVGDTITFGQT

-794 QEFEVEIEAEFDGA
+794 QEFELEIEAEFDGA

-813 DSVLAD
+813 DSVLED

-845 SHKSMAVESAISS
+845 SHKSMAVESAIAS

-871 YLCRGEDSPLYKRD
+871 YLCRGEESPLYKRD
-885 VDPAAKCP
+885 VDPTAKCP
-893 EFVRQVV
+893 IFVRQVV
-900 TVESLPVDVDLVE
+900 AVESQSLEDELVE
-913 PLLEDVDLAEDD
+913 PLIEE
-925 ENLIDRI
+925 IDRDLDELND

>member
-1 MSTHRIEVSRAHYCE
+1 MSINRIEVSLEHYCE
-16 TIVSGTIAPDDR
+16 MTVSGIIAPDDR
-28 DPHKLRLTTPD
+28 DLHKLVLTTPD

-47 LGDVSIGAGIGQWR
+47 LGSVSIGEGSRQWR
-61 VIPIMQTDGQITRLQ
+61 VVPIMQTDGHITRLQ
-76 IVEEYSPSA
+76 IVEEQAPPLTA
-85 IEDDRFIC
+85 DKFIC
-93 VGRTNQVSRKHNTV
+93 VGRTNQVSRKHNIV
-107 TVKIERPGEAT
+107 SVKIECPGEAT

-123 FDPPS
+123 FEPPS
-128 PVKSGQIWQFIA
+128 QVKSGQIWQFVA

-151 ATQLDGVGVESG
+151 ANQLDGVEVGSA
-163 ELRLAPVGEP
+163 EL
-173 DRGSETRQGVGSMEL
+173 GVGSAECGVRRVEL
-188 GVADEIALRF
+188 GVGRVELEVGDEIALRE
-198 PPDGTPRS
+198 P
-206 ARLQRAFHQAES
+206 QHAFQQAVS
-218 VESRVPNEEQ
+218 VESGVRNEEQ
-228 SKRKRPVNSL
+228 SRRKRLVNSQ
-238 LSTSELRAIAL
+238 LSTSELSAIAL

-256 SRDWDLSLTRV
+256 SREWDLSLIRV

-278 LVPTEARAR
+278 LEPTAARAR

-293 TNVARVYLYPDRL
+293 TQVGRVFVFPGERGELTTDEHDR
-306 NYTPARCLD
+306 Y
-315 AATERKSSADDNL
+315 L

-376 ERPDLLLIT
+376 ERPDLMLIT

-397 FHRDFPDVPTIATHG
+397 FHRDFPDVSMISTHG

-428 TARQRQG
+428 AARQRQG
-435 NEDFQQLFDAD
+435 NEDFQQLFDAE

-453 ELQTEPVGVD
+453 ELQTQPVGVD
-463 FSPLPGLTARFIHAG
+463 FSPLPGLTVRFIHAG

-485 IYLQYGNR
+485 IYMQYGNR

-520 DILITESTYGSDT
+520 DVLITESTYGSDT

-570 IILAIRTSALFHSV
+570 IILAIRTSALFRSV
-584 NVPVYIDGLVREVTD
+584 NVPVYVDGLVREVTD

-620 PFFSD
+620 PFFS
-625 KSAPRIIAI
+625 KKASPRIISI
-634 ASPKERPLAM
+634 GSPQERSVAM

-705 TPLTVRAKIQ
+705 TPIVVRAKIQ

-845 SHKSMAVESAISS
+845 SHKLMAVESAISS

-893 EFVRQVV
+893 EFAHQVV
-900 TVESLPVDVDLVE
+900 AVESMSDSEESLTEPPSDNINLDLD
-913 PLLEDVDLAEDD
+913 EDELT
-925 ENLIDRI
+925 DRIS

>member
-1 MSTHRIEVSRAHYCE
+1 MSTNTLEISLEHYCE
-16 TIVSGTIAPDDR
+16 MTVSGMIAPDDR
-28 DPHKLRLTTPD
+28 DPNKLVLTTPD
-39 GCQFRAAP
+39 GCTFRAAP
-47 LGDVSIGAGIGQWR
+47 LGDVSQIEGDQQWR
-61 VIPIMQTDGQITRLQ
+61 VIPIMQTEGMITRLQ
-76 IVEEYSPSA
+76 IVEAYSANALEP
-85 IEDDRFIC
+85 DKFGC
-93 VGRTNQVSRKHNTV
+93 VARTCQVSRKHNMV
-107 TVKIERPGEAT
+107 TAKIDKHGEQT
-118 IRPTL
+118 IRPTFL
-123 FDPPS
+123 NPPEAM
-128 PVKSGQIWQFIA
+128 KTGQLWQIIA
-140 QRVGMTLAIVA
+140 QRVGKTLEILKAIH
-151 ATQLDGVGVESG
+151 LDNVTGEESTVTSRPNVVPKTVYNARNLDADRKQ
-163 ELRLAPVGEP
+163 ELTP
-173 DRGSETRQGVGSMEL
+173 
-188 GVADEIALRF
+188 IAL
-198 PPDGTPRS
+198 
-206 ARLQRAFHQAES
+206 A
-218 VESRVPNEEQ
+218 
-228 SKRKRPVNSL
+228 
-238 LSTSELRAIAL
+238 
-249 TALNQQL
+249 ALNL
-256 SRDWDLSLTRV
+256 DLTERDWELSLTRV

-272 EWDARS
+272 EWEAQS
-278 LVPTEARAR
+278 LVPTELRAR
-287 VQVNSR
+287 VQVHAR
-293 TNVARVYLYPDRL
+293 TKVARVYAYPHQTK
-306 NYTPARCLD
+306 YVSAKSTIP
-315 AATERKSSADDNL
+315 TEGGELTVEEGDKYL

-347 RVQIGPYEIVMD
+347 RVQIGPYEVVMD

-376 ERPDLLLIT
+376 ERPNLMIVT

-397 FHRDFPDVPTIATHG
+397 FHRNFPDVPMICTHG

-428 TARQRQG
+428 TAQQKEG
-435 NEDFQQLFDAD
+435 NEDFGQVFSAD

-453 ELQTEPVGVD
+453 TLQTQPVGVD
-463 FSPLPGLTARFIHAG
+463 FSPLPGLTVRFIHAG

-485 IYLQYGNR
+485 IYMKYGNR

-506 RTTEGLKLADLPQA
+506 RTAEGLKLADLPEA
-520 DILITESTYGSDT
+520 DILITESTYGADT
-533 HPSRRTQESDLIKAI
+533 HPSRRSQESDLIKAI

-584 NVPVYIDGLVREVTD
+584 NVPVYVDGLVREVTD
-599 LFQTQLELLPASVQN
+599 LFQNQLDLLPAAVKN

-620 PFFSD
+620 PFFSE
-625 KSAPRIIAI
+625 KSSPRIISI
-634 ASPKERPLAM
+634 SSQKERPLAIA
-644 EHPSV
+644 HPSV
-649 IIASSGMLIGGAS
+649 VIASSGMLTGGAS
-662 IFYAKTLLQR
+662 IGYAKILLER
-672 ENAAVFISG
+672 ENAAIFISG

-696 PGNSIELDG
+696 PGAEIELDG

-746 QSALHELSRAG
+746 KSALHELSKAG

-764 IHIPEVGDTITFGQA
+764 IHIPDVGDTITFGEA

-794 QEFEVEIEAEFDGA
+794 QEFELEIEAEFDGA

-813 DSVLAD
+813 DSVLED

-845 SHKSMAVESAISS
+845 SHKSFAVDSAILS
-858 GIDCCAVCEFFDG
+858 GMDCCAVCEFFDG
-871 YLCRGEDSPLYKRD
+871 YLCRGEESPLYKRD

-893 EFVRQVV
+893 AFVRQIVA
-900 TVESLPVDVDLVE
+900 VESIANGEESDAPPIIEEIDL
-913 PLLEDVDLAEDD
+913 DEDD
-925 ENLIDRI
+925 DQ

>member
-1 MSTHRIEVSRAHYCE
+1 MPTNTIEISRERYCE
-16 TIVSGTIAPDDR
+16 MTVSGITAPDDR
-28 DPHKLRLTTPD
+28 DPNKLVLTTPD

-47 LGDVSIGAGIGQWR
+47 LGDVSIGEGNRQWR
-61 VIPIMQTDGQITRLQ
+61 VIPIMQTDGNITRLQ
-76 IVEEYSPSA
+76 IVEEQIPSA
-85 IEDDRFIC
+85 LEGDRFIC
-93 VGRTNQVSRKHNTV
+93 VGIANQVSRKHNV
-107 TVKIERPGEAT
+107 VSLKIERPGEPT

-123 FDPPS
+123 FNPPS
-128 PVKSGQIWQFIA
+128 QIKSGQLWQIVA
-140 QRVGMTLAIVA
+140 TRVGMTLDIVE
-151 ATQLDGVGVESG
+151 ATQLDGQEVSGSQPQSLASAAPKTVYAPLNLVGGASPKEN
-163 ELRLAPVGEP
+163 
-173 DRGSETRQGVGSMEL
+173 RQKSPEIK
-188 GVADEIALRF
+188 EIAL
-198 PPDGTPRS
+198 
-206 ARLQRAFHQAES
+206 AALHKEL
-218 VESRVPNEEQ
+218 NE
-228 SKRKRPVNSL
+228 
-238 LSTSELRAIAL
+238 
-249 TALNQQL
+249 
-256 SRDWDLSLTRV
+256 RDWELSLTRV
-267 KEPIW
+267 KEPTW
-272 EWDARS
+272 EWEAQS
-278 LVPTEARAR
+278 LVPTDLRAR
-287 VQVNSR
+287 VQVNAR
-293 TNVARVYLYPDRL
+293 TKVARVYVYPHQSK
-306 NYTPARCLD
+306 YIPAKPSVPVAGGEVTTD
-315 AATERKSSADDNL
+315 EDDKYL

-376 ERPDLLLIT
+376 ERPNLILIT

-397 FHRDFPDVPTIATHG
+397 FHRDFPDVPMICTHG

-428 TARQRQG
+428 TAKQREG
-435 NEDFQQLFDAD
+435 NEDFGQVFSAD

-453 ELQTEPVGVD
+453 QLQTQPVGVD
-463 FSPLPGLTARFIHAG
+463 FSPLPGLTVRFIHAG

-485 IYLQYGNR
+485 IYMEYGNR

-506 RTTEGLKLADLPQA
+506 RTAEGLKLADLPQA
-520 DILITESTYGSDT
+520 DVLITESTYGSDT

-599 LFQTQLELLPASVQN
+599 LFQTQLELLPAAVQN

-620 PFFSD
+620 PFFSE
-625 KSAPRIIAI
+625 KSSPRIISI
-634 ASPKERPLAM
+634 SSPKERPLAIA
-644 EHPSV
+644 HPSV
-649 IIASSGMLIGGAS
+649 IIASSGMLTGGAS
-662 IFYAKTLLQR
+662 IGYAKTLLER

-696 PGNSIELDG
+696 PGAEIELDG
-705 TPLTVRAKIQ
+705 TALTVRAKIQ

-813 DSVLAD
+813 DSVLED

-845 SHKSMAVESAISS
+845 SHKSMAVESAIAS

-885 VDPAAKCP
+885 VDPTAKCP

-900 TVESLPVDVDLVE
+900 AVESTANSEELLVE
-913 PLLEDVDLAEDD
+913 PSILVPRRSANEEIDLELDEDELND
-925 ENLIDRI
+925 

>member
-1 MSTHRIEVSRAHYCE
+1 MSTNQIEISLEHYCE
-16 TIVSGTIAPDDR
+16 MTVSGIIAPDDR
-28 DPHKLRLTTPD
+28 EPTKLVLTTPD
-39 GCQFRAAP
+39 GIQFRAAP
-47 LGDVSIGAGIGQWR
+47 LGDISLIEGNKQWR
-61 VIPIMQTDGQITRLQ
+61 VIPIMQTDGNITRLQ
-76 IVEEYSPSA
+76 IVEAYAETALEP
-85 IEDDRFIC
+85 DRFVCVARIC
-93 VGRTNQVSRKHNTV
+93 QVSTKHNMITA
-107 TVKIERPGEAT
+107 KIDKYDEQT

-123 FDPPS
+123 LNPPES
-128 PVKSGQIWQFIA
+128 MKTGQLWQIVA
-140 QRVGMTLAIVA
+140 QRVGKTLEILKATHLDPREGEESTVTSRPSVAPKTVYNARNLDGDRKIEMTL
-151 ATQLDGVGVESG
+151 
-163 ELRLAPVGEP
+163 
-173 DRGSETRQGVGSMEL
+173 
-188 GVADEIALRF
+188 IAL
-198 PPDGTPRS
+198 
-206 ARLQRAFHQAES
+206 A
-218 VESRVPNEEQ
+218 
-228 SKRKRPVNSL
+228 
-238 LSTSELRAIAL
+238 
-249 TALNQQL
+249 ALNL
-256 SRDWDLSLTRV
+256 ELTERDWELSLTRV

-272 EWDARS
+272 EWEAQS
-278 LVPTEARAR
+278 LVPTELRAR
-287 VQVNSR
+287 VQVHAR
-293 TNVARVYLYPDRL
+293 TKVARVYAYPHQTK
-306 NYTPARCLD
+306 YVSAKSIIP
-315 AATERKSSADDNL
+315 TEGGELTVDEGDKYL

-376 ERPDLLLIT
+376 ERPNLMLVT

-397 FHRDFPDVPTIATHG
+397 FHRDFPDVPMICTHG

-428 TARQRQG
+428 TAQQKEG
-435 NEDFQQLFDAD
+435 NEDFGQVFSAD

-453 ELQTEPVGVD
+453 TLQTQPVGVN
-463 FSPLPGLTARFIHAG
+463 FSPLPGLTVRFIHAG

-485 IYLQYGNR
+485 IYMKYGNR

-506 RTTEGLKLADLPQA
+506 RTAEGLKLADLPEA
-520 DILITESTYGSDT
+520 DILITESTYGADT
-533 HPSRRTQESDLIKAI
+533 HPSRRSQESDLIKAI
-548 VEVVAAGGNVLIPA
+548 VEVVGAGGNVLIPA

-584 NVPVYIDGLVREVTD
+584 NVPVYVDGLVREVTD
-599 LFQTQLELLPASVQN
+599 LFQNQLDLLPAAVKN

-620 PFFSD
+620 PFFSE
-625 KSAPRIIAI
+625 KSSPRIISI
-634 ASPKERPLAM
+634 GSQKERPLAIA
-644 EHPSV
+644 HPSV
-649 IIASSGMLIGGAS
+649 VIASSGMLTGGAS
-662 IFYAKTLLQR
+662 IGYAKILLER
-672 ENAAVFISG
+672 ENAAIFISG

-696 PGNSIELDG
+696 PGAEIELDG

-746 QSALHELSRAG
+746 KSALHELSRAG

-794 QEFEVEIEAEFDGA
+794 QEFELEIEAEFDGA

-813 DSVLAD
+813 DSVLED

-845 SHKSMAVESAISS
+845 SHKSFAVDSAILS
-858 GIDCCAVCEFFDG
+858 GMDCCAVCEFFDG
-871 YLCRGEDSPLYKRD
+871 YLCRGEESPLYKRN
-885 VDPAAKCP
+885 VDPTAKCP
-893 EFVRQVV
+893 AFVRQVMAA
-900 TVESLPVDVDLVE
+900 ESLAYSLPEVIVNGEESDAPPIIEEIDLDE
-913 PLLEDVDLAEDD
+913 DLDKQLL
-925 ENLIDRI
+925 

>member
-1 MSTHRIEVSRAHYCE
+1 MSANMSEVSRDQYCE
-16 TIVSGTIAPDDR
+16 MTVSGTIAPDDR
-28 DPHKLRLTTPD
+28 DPHKLVLTTPD

-47 LGDVSIGAGIGQWR
+47 LGSVSMGEGSRQWR
-61 VIPIMQTDGQITRLQ
+61 VIPIMQTDGNITRLQ
-76 IVEEYSPSA
+76 IVEEESPIA
-85 IEDDRFIC
+85 IEGDRFVC
-93 VGRTNQVSRKHNTV
+93 VGKTNQVSRKHNIV
-107 TVKIERPGEAT
+107 SLKIERPGEPT

-123 FDPPS
+123 FNPPS
-128 PVKSGQIWQFIA
+128 QVKSGQSWQIVA
-140 QRVGMTLAIVA
+140 QRVGMTLEILT
-151 ATQLDGVGVESG
+151 ATQLDRQEVSDSPPKS
-163 ELRLAPVGEP
+163 LPSAAPKTVKEP
-173 DRGSETRQGVGSMEL
+173 RNLDQQQTP
-188 GVADEIALRF
+188 EI
-198 PPDGTPRS
+198 T
-206 ARLQRAFHQAES
+206 
-218 VESRVPNEEQ
+218 
-228 SKRKRPVNSL
+228 
-238 LSTSELRAIAL
+238 AIAL
-249 TALNQQL
+249 AALNQQL
-256 SRDWDLSLTRV
+256 SERDWELALTRV
-267 KEPIW
+267 KEPTW
-272 EWDARS
+272 EWEAQS
-278 LVPTEARAR
+278 LVSSDLRAR
-287 VQVNSR
+287 VQVNAR
-293 TNVARVYLYPDRL
+293 TKGARVYVYPDQSKYVADRSGVSS
-306 NYTPARCLD
+306 D
-315 AATERKSSADDNL
+315 EAAVTTDEDDKYL

-347 RVQIGPYEIVMD
+347 RVQIGPYEIVLD

-376 ERPDLLLIT
+376 ERPNLIVIT

-397 FHRDFPDVPTIATHG
+397 FHRDFPDVPMICTHG

-428 TARQRQG
+428 AAKQRQG
-435 NEDFQQLFDAD
+435 NEDFQQLFAAE
-446 DLDRTLF
+446 DLDLTLF
-453 ELQTEPVGVD
+453 ELQTQPVGVD
-463 FSPLPGLTARFIHAG
+463 FSPLPGLTMRFIHAG

-485 IYLQYGNR
+485 IYMQYGNR

-520 DILITESTYGSDT
+520 DVLITESTYGSDT

-548 VEVVAAGGNVLIPA
+548 VAVVAAGGNVLIPA

-599 LFQTQLELLPASVQN
+599 LFQTQLELLPAAVQN

-620 PFFSD
+620 PFFSE
-625 KSAPRIIAI
+625 KSAPRIISI
-634 ASPKERPLAM
+634 GSPKERPLAM

-696 PGNSIELDG
+696 PGSEIELDG

-794 QEFEVEIEAEFDGA
+794 QEFELEIEAEFDGA
-808 WLRIA
+808 WLRIS
-813 DSVLAD
+813 DSVLED

-845 SHKSMAVESAISS
+845 SHKALAVDSAIAS
-858 GIDCCAVCEFFDG
+858 GVDCCAVCEFFDG

-885 VDPAAKCP
+885 VDPTAKCP

-900 TVESLPVDVDLVE
+900 AVESQSVGDELDVDVDLN
-913 PLLEDVDLAEDD
+913 VDLSI
-925 ENLIDRI
+925 NLGEE

>member
-1 MSTHRIEVSRAHYCE
+1 MT
-16 TIVSGTIAPDDR
+16 VSGTIAPDDR
-28 DPHKLRLTTPD
+28 EPTKLVLTTRD
-39 GCQFRAAP
+39 GIKFRAAP
-47 LGDVSIGAGIGQWR
+47 LGDITLIEGDKQWL
-61 VIPIMQTDGQITRLQ
+61 VIPIMQTDGNITRLQ
-76 IVEEYSPSA
+76 IVGAYAETALEPDKFVCVA
-85 IEDDRFIC
+85 RIC
-93 VGRTNQVSRKHNTV
+93 QVSRKHNMV
-107 TVKIERPGEAT
+107 TAKIDKHGETT
-118 IRPTL
+118 IRPTFL
-123 FDPPS
+123 NPPEAM
-128 PVKSGQIWQFIA
+128 KTGQLWQIVA
-140 QRVGMTLAIVA
+140 QRVGTTLEILKATHLDSTEGGESTVKSLTSVA
-151 ATQLDGVGVESG
+151 PKTIYNARNLDGDRKAEMTPFA
-163 ELRLAPVGEP
+163 LA
-173 DRGSETRQGVGSMEL
+173 
-188 GVADEIALRF
+188 
-198 PPDGTPRS
+198 
-206 ARLQRAFHQAES
+206 
-218 VESRVPNEEQ
+218 
-228 SKRKRPVNSL
+228 
-238 LSTSELRAIAL
+238 
-249 TALNQQL
+249 ALNL
-256 SRDWDLSLTRV
+256 ELTERDWELSLTRV

-272 EWDARS
+272 EWEAQS
-278 LVPTEARAR
+278 LVPTELRAR
-287 VQVNSR
+287 VQVHGR
-293 TNVARVYLYPDRL
+293 TKVARVYAYPHQTK
-306 NYTPARCLD
+306 YVSA
-315 AATERKSSADDNL
+315 KSTVPTDGGELTVNEDDKYL

-376 ERPDLLLIT
+376 ERPNLMLVT

-397 FHRDFPDVPTIATHG
+397 FHRNFPDVPMICTHG

-428 TARQRQG
+428 TAQQKEG
-435 NEDFQQLFDAD
+435 NEDFGQVFSAD

-453 ELQTEPVGVD
+453 TLQTQPVGVD
-463 FSPLPGLTARFIHAG
+463 FSPLPGLTVRFIHAG

-485 IYLQYGNR
+485 IYMKYGNR

-506 RTTEGLKLADLPQA
+506 RTAEGLKLADLPEA
-520 DILITESTYGSDT
+520 DILITESTYGADT
-533 HPSRRTQESDLIKAI
+533 HPSRRSQESDLIKAI

-584 NVPVYIDGLVREVTD
+584 NVPVYVDGLVREVTD
-599 LFQTQLELLPASVQN
+599 LFQNQLDLLPAAVKN

-620 PFFSD
+620 PFFSE
-625 KSAPRIIAI
+625 KSSPRIISI
-634 ASPKERPLAM
+634 GSPKERPLAIA
-644 EHPSV
+644 HPSV
-649 IIASSGMLIGGAS
+649 VIASSGMLTGGAS
-662 IFYAKTLLQR
+662 IGYAKILLER
-672 ENAAVFISG
+672 ENGAIFISG

-696 PGNSIELDG
+696 PDAEIELDG

-746 QSALHELSRAG
+746 KSALHELSRAG

-794 QEFEVEIEAEFDGA
+794 QEFELEIEAEFDGA

-813 DSVLAD
+813 DSVLED

-845 SHKSMAVESAISS
+845 SHKSFAVDSAILS
-858 GIDCCAVCEFFDG
+858 GMDCCAVCEFFDG
-871 YLCRGEDSPLYKRD
+871 YLCRGEESPLYKRD
-885 VDPAAKCP
+885 VDPTAKCP
-893 EFVRQVV
+893 AFVRQVV
-900 TVESLPVDVDLVE
+900 AIESIVNGEESLIEPLVE
-913 PLLEDVDLAEDD
+913 EIDLDLDEDELNDG
-925 ENLIDRI
+925 ID